1 MERAKALKRI
11 KELRELIYYHNRRY
25 YQLDDPEISDAQY
38 DLLMKELVELE
49 EQFPDI
55 DRTDSPTQRV
65 GAAPLDRFRTVSHLS
80 PMLSLANAFTEEE
93 ITEFDE
99 RVKRFLHA
107 TDEFHY
113 VAEPKID
120 GLAVNLI
127 YEKGLFVVGATRG
140 DGFTGEDVT
149 QNLRTVRTLP
159 LRMAHSEGRVPDRIE
174 IRGEVYLDT
183 HAFRALNKK
192 RQEHGEAVFANP
204 RNAAAGSLR
213 QLDSRI
219 TARRPLNIFCYGI
232 GEVTGWT
239 FHGQWEILR
248 CLSRWGFHVNPDA
261 RKVLGVE
268 GCIEYYR
275 ELTAAREKL
284 PYEID
289 GVVIKIDDLALQ
301 SKLGTITRSP
311 RWALAVKFAPTQ
323 ATTVVKEI
331 IINVGRTGVLT
342 PVAIMEPVQVGG
354 VTVSRATLHNE
365 GEIRKK
371 DVRAGDTVIIQRAGD
386 VIPEVV
392 KVIESKRTGK
402 EKPFCMPERCPEC
415 GSRVARLEGEAA
427 HRCIDLACP
436 AQVRENIK
444 HFVSRGGMDI
454 EGLGDRIVTQLLE
467 ARVIED
473 PADLYTLTKE
483 KLLALDR
490 FAEKSARNLINA
502 IVQSKH
508 PPLEKLLFALGIR
521 HVGEH
526 VAKILVKEFGTL
538 ERISAATAEE
548 LSAIESIGPTI
559 AESMAGFFRE
569 PHNRKIIAKLSKAGV
584 RPQERMV
591 KAGAPLA
598 GKTFVFTGG
607 LEKFSRDGAKEL
619 VESLGGNVSSA
630 VTKKTDYVVAGADP
644 GSKYDRAV
652 KLDLPILDEAA
663 FLKLIAKAKEK

>member
-11 KELRELIYYHNRRY
+11 KELRELIHYHNRRY

-239 FHGQWEILR
+239 FHGPR
-248 CLSRWGFHVNPDA
+248 SSDSR
-261 RKVLGVE
+261 
-268 GCIEYYR
+268 
-275 ELTAAREKL
+275 
-284 PYEID
+284 
-289 GVVIKIDDLALQ
+289 
-301 SKLGTITRSP
+301 
-311 RWALAVKFAPTQ
+311 
-323 ATTVVKEI
+323 
-331 IINVGRTGVLT
+331 
-342 PVAIMEPVQVGG
+342 
-354 VTVSRATLHNE
+354 
-365 GEIRKK
+365 
-371 DVRAGDTVIIQRAGD
+371 
-386 VIPEVV
+386 
-392 KVIESKRTGK
+392 
-402 EKPFCMPERCPEC
+402 
-415 GSRVARLEGEAA
+415 
-427 HRCIDLACP
+427 
-436 AQVRENIK
+436 
-444 HFVSRGGMDI
+444 
-454 EGLGDRIVTQLLE
+454 
-467 ARVIED
+467 
-473 PADLYTLTKE
+473 
-483 KLLALDR
+483 
-490 FAEKSARNLINA
+490 
-502 IVQSKH
+502 
-508 PPLEKLLFALGIR
+508 
-521 HVGEH
+521 
-526 VAKILVKEFGTL
+526 
-538 ERISAATAEE
+538 
-548 LSAIESIGPTI
+548 
-559 AESMAGFFRE
+559 
-569 PHNRKIIAKLSKAGV
+569 
-584 RPQERMV
+584 
-591 KAGAPLA
+591 
-598 GKTFVFTGG
+598 
-607 LEKFSRDGAKEL
+607 
-619 VESLGGNVSSA
+619 
-630 VTKKTDYVVAGADP
+630 
-644 GSKYDRAV
+644 
-652 KLDLPILDEAA
+652 
-663 FLKLIAKAKEK
+663 